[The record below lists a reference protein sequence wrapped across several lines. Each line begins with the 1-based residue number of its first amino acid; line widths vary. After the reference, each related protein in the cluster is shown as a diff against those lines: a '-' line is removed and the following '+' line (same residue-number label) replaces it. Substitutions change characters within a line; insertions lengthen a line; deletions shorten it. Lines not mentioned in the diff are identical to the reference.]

1 MPFVCKK
8 CDLIL
13 IPLRHMDS
21 AKAAMNCCSTL
32 FDKATL
38 PMRDNHSMTD
48 RSTSSV
54 KPALDLLVV
63 DDDLQLGTLMTEF
76 FDGDEFRITIAV
88 TGEDAVSQVN
98 AKHFSLIIL
107 DVMLPGID
115 GFAVLRRIRQETD
128 VPVLMLTTRG
138 ATSDRVNG
146 LELGA
151 DDYLPKPFQPQE
163 LQARVRSILRRAQP
177 RTGRMK
183 YVTIGDLELDEKG
196 RRARRSGVE
205 LELTG
210 AEFVLLQLLVSK
222 PGSVFPR
229 EQLVTMV
236 FERPPTIFDRS
247 IDSLVSN
254 LRKKLG
260 PAEDG
265 CDRIR
270 SVRGIGYAYAAEELK
285 AASR

>member
-1 MPFVCKK
+1 MYAFM
-8 CDLIL
+8 LW
-13 IPLRHMDS
+13 MDS
-21 AKAAMNCCSTL
+21 WKVEMLERSTL
-32 FDKATL
+32 FDKPRRL
-38 PMRDNHSMTD
+38 MRDNHLMTE
-48 RSTSSV
+48 RTSNIVKSTIE
-54 KPALDLLVV
+54 LLVV

-76 FDGDEFRITIAV
+76 FDGEEFRITVAV
-88 TGEDAVSQVN
+88 TGEDAISQVN
-98 AKHFSLIIL
+98 MTDFSLIIL

-115 GFAVLRRIRQETD
+115 GFAVLRRIRQLTD

-196 RRARRSGVE
+196 RRARRSGIE
-205 LELTG
+205 MELTG

-265 CDRIR
+265 IDRIR
-270 SVRGIGYAYAAEELK
+270 SVRGVGYAYAAEESK
-285 AASR
+285 AAWR

>member
-1 MPFVCKK
+1 M
-8 CDLIL
+8 LW
-13 IPLRHMDS
+13 MDS
-21 AKAAMNCCSTL
+21 GKAEMRGNSTL
-32 FDKATL
+32 FDKHRRL
-38 PMRDNHSMTD
+38 MRDNHPMKD
-48 RSTSSV
+48 IAPNLV
-54 KPALDLLVV
+54 KPSIDLLVV

-76 FDGDEFRITIAV
+76 FDGEEFRITVAV
-88 TGEDAVSQVN
+88 TGEDAISQVN
-98 AKHFSLIIL
+98 MTDFSLIIL

-115 GFAVLRRIRQETD
+115 GFAVLRRIRQLTD

-163 LQARVRSILRRAQP
+163 LQARVRSILRRARP

-196 RRARRSGVE
+196 RRARRSGIE
-205 LELTG
+205 MELTG

-260 PAEDG
+260 PSEDG
-265 CDRIR
+265 SDRIR
-270 SVRGIGYAYAAEELK
+270 SVRGIGYAYAMEESK
-285 AASR
+285 AVCR